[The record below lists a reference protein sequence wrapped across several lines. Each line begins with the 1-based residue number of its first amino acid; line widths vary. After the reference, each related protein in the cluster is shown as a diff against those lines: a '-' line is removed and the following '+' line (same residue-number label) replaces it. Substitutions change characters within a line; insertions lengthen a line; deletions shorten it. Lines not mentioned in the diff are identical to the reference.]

1 MKHWLLVI
9 AAALALSPSLPAW
22 AAVPRTMS
30 YQGIL
35 TDNLGMPVAD
45 GNYSLTIRLYDAAA
59 AGNLLYTEAHPT
71 VAVAKGGFNVILGSI
86 TALTLNFDKPLW
98 LSLQVGVDPELSPRV
113 ELASSPYAM
122 GLSLPFDG
130 RANGAAPTFVLRNS
144 TGAALQTEGAIQVQN
159 AGGATTALEVE
170 QFSPG
175 GRVQINDETGATMA
189 RLEADAT
196 ATGGGYFTINRNST
210 SVGFIVNGND
220 GTEQPSVQIL
230 GSSRSTYFNMG
241 QTGDAAVQLPSASV
255 NSLELFN
262 EPGVAQ
268 QYQNSSIQVG
278 LGVTTIGSRTITVPD
293 DGYVIAIASGYCEMG
308 HVTGTDS
315 RILYGVNDQSGVFA
329 SSLSAAGLPSP
340 APSGI
345 SYRFP
350 LPFTGVWPV
359 TPGAHTFYLLAQRI
373 GAANG
378 IVWNDPTLTL
388 LYVPTAYGTVTGN
401 RAFAAGDIPQSAAPS
416 TPADIDAEKNEAA
429 AFDQAR
435 IQRELDVMKAQLDAL
450 TSRLANDP
458 NTAPAGPQ
466 K

>member
-1 MKHWLLVI
+1 MKSWLIAI
-9 AAALALSPSLPAW
+9 AAALALSNALPAS
-22 AAVPRTMS
+22 AAVPRSMS

-35 TDNLGMPVAD
+35 TDNLGTPVAD
-45 GNYSLTIRLYDAAA
+45 GNYSLTIRLYDAVA
-59 AGNLLYTEAHPT
+59 AGNLLFAETHPT
-71 VAVAKGGFNVILGSI
+71 VAVANGGFNVILGSI
-86 TALTLNFDKPLW
+86 NPLSLNFDKPLW

-130 RANGAAPTFVLRNS
+130 RANAATPTFVLRNS

-159 AGGATTALEVE
+159 AGGATAAVEVE
-170 QFSPG
+170 LTTPG
-175 GRVQINDETGATMA
+175 GRLQINDDTGVSVA
-189 RLEADAT
+189 RLEADVT
-196 ATGGGYFTINRNST
+196 ATGGGYFTISRNAT
-210 SVGFIVNGND
+210 FQGFIVNGND
-220 GTEQPSVQIL
+220 GTENPAISIL
-230 GSSRSTYFNMG
+230 GASRSALFNMG
-241 QTGDAAVQLPSASV
+241 QSGDAAVQFPSGSV
-255 NSLELFN
+255 NSVELLN

-268 QYQNSSIQVG
+268 SFQNASIAVG

-293 DGYVIAIASGYCEMG
+293 DGYVIAMASGHCEMG
-308 HVTGTDS
+308 HVNGTDS
-315 RILYGVNDQSGVFA
+315 RIIYGINDQTGLFA
-329 SSLSAAGLPSP
+329 SSQGVTGVPSQ

-359 TPGAHTFYLLAQRI
+359 TAGAHTFYLLAQRI

-378 IVWNDPTLTL
+378 IVWNDPTITL

-401 RAFAAGDIPQSAAPS
+401 RAFGEGSAQAVGGPLD
-416 TPADIDAEKNEAA
+416 PADIDAEKNEAA

-450 TSRLANDP
+450 TSRLANDSNMAP
-458 NTAPAGPQ
+458 TAPQ